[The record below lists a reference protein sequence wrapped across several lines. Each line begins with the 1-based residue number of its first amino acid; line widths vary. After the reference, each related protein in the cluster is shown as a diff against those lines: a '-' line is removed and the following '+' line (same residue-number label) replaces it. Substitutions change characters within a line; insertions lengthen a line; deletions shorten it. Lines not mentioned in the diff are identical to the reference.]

1 MGFKF
6 SYVCDLFTSLESN
19 LTLKAST
26 TSRVRNPDVAT
37 IVNWFT
43 QHGKKIH
50 GGDTNRLALLSCLF
64 PERRP
69 ERVFG
74 LKEPSLVKVIGR
86 CLLLGTSRRLALDSY
101 KICGNGD
108 LGQCVENVMMQ
119 AENDNPE
126 ESGVTVEEIDAVLSD
141 IASRCR
147 FSSPDVRRQR
157 SAAGVDDALG
167 PILRR
172 LTSRDAKWFTRII
185 LKDLS
190 PLALPARLVLRNF
203 HFLLPDLLLLQ
214 DSLTAAVDL
223 LSRDPIKRFPW
234 RPDPN
239 YAKLLAS
246 FASSHISLT
255 IGVKVGRP
263 TFFKARGIKHCCK
276 MVGKRTMSVER
287 KYDGEYCQI
296 HVDLSKDSGCIR
308 IFSKSGKDSTAD
320 RRGIH
325 STVKEC
331 LRIGKSGCKIS
342 KNCILEGELLV
353 WSDMESKLL
362 PFHKLRKHIKRSGTF
377 IGTENDSPP
386 HFYEH
391 LYIMLFDVLL
401 IDDEVCLSKSYKE
414 RKALLWK
421 VSQPIE
427 GRAGI
432 AEQEYI
438 NFSLSNSQ
446 ETLKNSFATAISQR
460 WEGLILKSSD
470 EPYFNIGQQEDSS
483 LGHWIKLK
491 QDYIPGIGDTAD
503 FALIGARYNAR
514 EAAQLGVIKG
524 VKWTSF
530 FVGCL
535 DSSSK
540 YPYNA
545 RPIFRVVDL
554 LNRHNVNIEFIRTLN
569 QYGQFCSCDPDDED
583 APFAIKT
590 DQVQLPQVQVLF
602 KNPFVVEIVG
612 SGFEKPAGVN
622 YFTLRFPRVLKILMD
637 RDVEDATTLQE
648 LQELAKVANSVP
660 IDELSQEAA
669 LLAARLDEVDGKS
682 GYLIDISDHSP
693 MSAAS
698 IDPPTDMCHGQ
709 SNSPLKSLA
718 VNDLGLVPSVGD
730 RMGIDAS
737 QISSPVSR
745 KRARVTKSRSP
756 CIAIHPDKTQTAE
769 DTTVCHQADN
779 SVNRPLASLIN
790 LSQHN
795 PVPDYI
801 NTGDREDV
809 NDPAITYNEV
819 ECLAELGE
827 RDEDKLHYFP
837 QLSQR
842 NGPDQNAYHEQ
853 QCSRESNLGLSVNN
867 PAVGRFDTL
876 DSKPIPSVP
885 EFALFPPETPI
896 LLGTGLSSDK
906 VDTIPLG
913 TKQLLTFSTTD
924 FLERVFNAKFPD
936 TSSLHARSM
945 GRTQTFPNCS
955 GIVLVESNTTNAP
968 QVASDIARIGNALVT
983 TQRASGLPSQKG
995 KIIFLCC
1002 EPMLQHGLLGNEQT
1016 VHLKNIQERW
1026 ERLGKRLFAGCFKW
1040 GYGIS
1045 SCTRKG
1051 KRKRRKSRST
1061 DADVGEKDGVGR
1073 AMTNGSPSLRTMD
1086 VDVQLSW
1093 DWREI
1098 LLSG

>member
-6 SYVCDLFTSLESN
+6 SYVCDLFTSLEAN

-26 TSRVRNPDVAT
+26 ASKIRNPDVAT
-37 IVNWFT
+37 IVNWFS
-43 QHGKKIH
+43 QHGQQIH
-50 GGDTNRLALLSCLF
+50 GGETDRLALLSCLF

-108 LGQCVENVMMQ
+108 LGQCVENVMTQ

-157 SAAGVDDALG
+157 SAASVDEALG

-190 PLALPARLVLRNF
+190 PLTLPARLVLRNF
-203 HFLLPDLLLLQ
+203 HFLLPDVLLLQ
-214 DSLTAAVDL
+214 DSLTAAVAL

-234 RPDPN
+234 HPDPN

-263 TFFKARGIKHCCK
+263 MFYKARGIKHCCK

-296 HVDLSKDSGCIR
+296 HIDLSKDSGCIR

-320 RRGIH
+320 RSGIH

-362 PFHKLRKHIKRSGTF
+362 PFHKLRKHVKRSGSF

-401 IDDEVCLSKSYKE
+401 IDDQVCLPKSYRE
-414 RKALLWK
+414 RRALLRK
-421 VSQPIE
+421 ISHPID

-460 WEGLILKSSD
+460 WEGLVLKSSE

-503 FALIGARYNAR
+503 FALIGARYDAR
-514 EAAQLGVIKG
+514 EATQLQAIKG

-530 FVGCL
+530 FVGCR
-535 DSSSK
+535 DSSPKFS
-540 YPYNA
+540 YNA
-545 RPIFRVVDL
+545 RPIFRVVDV
-554 LNRHNVNIEFIRTLN
+554 LNRHNVNTKFIRTLN
-569 QYGQFCSCDPDDED
+569 QSGQFCSCDADDDD
-583 APFAIKT
+583 APFTIKT
-590 DQVQLPQVQVLF
+590 DQVQLPKVQVLF
-602 KNPFVVEIVG
+602 KTPFVVEMVG

-622 YFTLRFPRVLKILMD
+622 YFTLRFPRVLKIHMD
-637 RDVEDATTLQE
+637 RDVEDATTLKE
-648 LQELAKVANSVP
+648 LQELAEAANSVP
-660 IDELSQEAA
+660 TDELSQEAA
-669 LLAARLDEVDGKS
+669 LLADRLDEVDGRS
-682 GYLIDISDHSP
+682 GYIIDSSDHSS

-698 IDPPTDMCHGQ
+698 IIPPTDMDNGQ
-709 SNSPLKSLA
+709 PNTLLRSLA
-718 VNDLGLVPSVGD
+718 VNELGMVPSVGN
-730 RMGIDAS
+730 RMDIDAS
-737 QISSPVSR
+737 QKGSRAVSR
-745 KRARVTKSRSP
+745 KRPKIANSRST
-756 CIAIHPDKTQTAE
+756 CIAIHSDNTQTS
-769 DTTVCHQADN
+769 DTTMSHQQDS
-779 SVNRPLASLIN
+779 SVNRHLADLTN
-790 LSQHN
+790 LSQPT
-795 PVPDYI
+795 PVPTYI
-801 NTGDREDV
+801 NTDNSEGI
-809 NDPAITYNEV
+809 NDTTIPDNDV
-819 ECLAELGE
+819 ECSTAVGE

-837 QLSQR
+837 QPRQR
-842 NGPDQNAYHEQ
+842 NGPGPNPSHEQ
-853 QCSRESNLGLSVNN
+853 QCSPEPNFGLAVSNLAAGTD
-867 PAVGRFDTL
+867 AF
-876 DSKPIPSVP
+876 DSKHIPSVP
-885 EFALFPPETPI
+885 ESSSFLSETPI
-896 LLGTGLSSDK
+896 LLGTGVSHDK
-906 VDTIPLG
+906 VDSIPLG
-913 TKQLLTFSTTD
+913 TKQLLTPSTTD
-924 FLERVFNAKFPD
+924 FLDRVFDAKVPDKSPLHSRSLGGTQAFP
-936 TSSLHARSM
+936 R
-945 GRTQTFPNCS
+945 CS
-955 GIVLVESNTTNAP
+955 GIVLVESNTANAP
-968 QVASDIARIGNALVT
+968 QAASDIARIGNALVT
-983 TQRASGLPSQKG
+983 TQRASGMPSQQG
-995 KIIFLCC
+995 KIIFLRC
-1002 EPMLQHGLLGNEQT
+1002 EAILQHGLLENNQT
-1016 VHLKNIQERW
+1016 HHLENFQERW
-1026 ERLGKRLFAGCFKW
+1026 ERLGKRLFAGCLKW

-1045 SCTRKG
+1045 SCPQKR
-1051 KRKRRKSRST
+1051 KRKRRKFRST
-1061 DADVGEKDGVGR
+1061 DADLGEKDGAGS
-1073 AMTNGSPSLRTMD
+1073 AMANGSPSPRTMD

-1098 LLSG
+1098 LSLE